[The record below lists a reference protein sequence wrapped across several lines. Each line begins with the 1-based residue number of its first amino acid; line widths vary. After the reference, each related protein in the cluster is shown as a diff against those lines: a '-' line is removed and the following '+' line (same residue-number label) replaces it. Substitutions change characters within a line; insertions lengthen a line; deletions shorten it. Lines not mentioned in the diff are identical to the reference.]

1 MCSSASRYERMIVSI
16 HQPPYLPWLGL
27 LEKIALSERFVILD
41 NVQYNARAFQHRTLY
56 SCDGGARYLS
66 LAVHSRGHQTH
77 ATRIADIRLA
87 DSTMPRRHYETLRH
101 RYGRRPGWKAIAT
114 QLGEILTGERENLLD
129 LNVALLRMTLERF
142 DVRTEL
148 VQASSLHASGR
159 KDELMLELTLAAGG
173 SAYLCGTG
181 AKAYMDESRFSRAQ
195 VPIYWQV
202 FEHPIYRQSIS
213 GPFQAG
219 CFALEWI
226 IEDPEHAV
234 TGFHSHVK
242 SMGRA
247 CGITE

>member
-1 MCSSASRYERMIVSI
+1 MIVSI

-27 LEKIALSERFVILD
+27 LEKIALSNRFVILD

-66 LAVHSRGHQTH
+66 LAVHSRGHQTKC
-77 ATRIADIRLA
+77 TKIANITLA

-101 RYGRRPGWKAIAT
+101 RYGRRPGWRMIAAE
-114 QLGEILTGERENLLD
+114 LGEILTSGRDSLLE
-129 LNVALLRMTLERF
+129 LNVALLKLTLERF
-142 DVRTEL
+142 DVRTDL
-148 VQASSLHASGR
+148 LLASSLGASGR

-173 SAYLCGTG
+173 SAYLSGTG
-181 AKAYMDESRFSRAQ
+181 AKAYMDESKFSRAQ
-195 VPIYWQV
+195 VPVYWQA
-202 FEHPIYRQSIS
+202 FEHPIYRQSIT

-234 TGFHSHVK
+234 AGFHAHVK
-242 SMGRA
+242 AMGRL
-247 CGITE
+247 CGIIK

>member
-1 MCSSASRYERMIVSI
+1 MIISV

-27 LEKIALSERFVILD
+27 LEKIALSNRFVVLD

-77 ATRIADIRLA
+77 GTTIADIRLA
-87 DSTMPRRHYETLRH
+87 DTMMPRRHYETLRH
-101 RYGRRPGWKAIAT
+101 RYGRRPGWGAIAAE
-114 QLGEILTGERENLLD
+114 LGEVLNGGRDSLLD
-129 LNVALLRMTLERF
+129 LNVALLKLTLERF

-148 VQASSLHASGR
+148 VLASSLGACGR
-159 KDELMLELTLAAGG
+159 KDDLMLELTLAAGG
-173 SAYLCGTG
+173 SAYLSGTG
-181 AKAYMDESRFSRAQ
+181 ARAYMDESKFTRAQ
-195 VPIYWQV
+195 VPVYWQV
-202 FEHPIYRQSIS
+202 FEHPIYRQSIT

-226 IEDPEHAV
+226 IEDPDHAV
-234 TGFHSHVK
+234 AAFRTHVE

-247 CGITE
+247 CGIIE